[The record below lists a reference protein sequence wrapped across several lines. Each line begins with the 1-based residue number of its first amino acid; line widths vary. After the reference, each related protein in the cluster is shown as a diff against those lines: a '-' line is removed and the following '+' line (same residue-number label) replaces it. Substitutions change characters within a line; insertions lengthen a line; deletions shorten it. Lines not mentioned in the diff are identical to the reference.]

1 MWQVL
6 PNQVHWVGRARGK
19 LIIHALLLNF
29 SPQRTAVHVNAG
41 EPNTWY
47 KRLYTSSRYSRM
59 LSSQLLLHA
68 CQKWPQK
75 WKGSVSKVFSDF
87 PGHILEDCWRIIN
100 YLILYSCCRISES
113 YFFMYLQIIYF
124 LRNVWEANGSLF
136 FVGHIDWVRSCWARV
151 N

>member
-1 MWQVL
+1 MLFYSIFHRSGQRCTLTRVDWQT
-6 PNQVHWVGRARGK
+6 RDIKA
-19 LIIHALLLNF
+19 
-29 SPQRTAVHVNAG
+29 
-41 EPNTWY
+41 
-47 KRLYTSSRYSRM
+47 YTSSRYSRM

-113 YFFMYLQIIYF
+113 YFFYVSSNYIF
-124 LRNVWEANGSLF
+124 FEKCLRSKWKFIFCRTYWLSQTLLGQGQLKEWWLENITIE
-136 FVGHIDWVRSCWARV
+136 VRTATK
-151 N
+151 